1 MGRGIYILVIG
12 LAKSRKIRIGKLG
25 VLEFSKGLYAYAG
38 SAQNN
43 LEKRIERHRS
53 RKENRKKLFWH
64 IDYLLEKGRILEV
77 YTKPASKEQECET
90 AKSLERKFK
99 SISKFGCSDCNC
111 RSHLF
116 FLD

>member
-1 MGRGIYILVIG
+1 MGKGIYILVIE
-12 LAKSRKIRIGKLG
+12 LPKSWKIRIGKLG

-38 SAQNN
+38 SAQNG

-53 RKENRKKLFWH
+53 RKENGKKFFWH
-64 IDYLLEKGRILEV
+64 IDYLLEKSRILEV

-99 SISKFGCSDCNC
+99 PVPGFGCSDCNC
-111 RSHLF
+111 KSHLF
-116 FLD
+116 FLA